1 MISLF
6 IEPERNVTLHSEAG
20 MMGVD
25 GFPAPGE
32 EDPDLI
38 DPTKQ
43 TIKAKEGASYF
54 SSADAFGIIR
64 GGHLGATFLGA
75 MEVS

>member
-1 MISLF
+1 MISVF
-6 IEPERNVTLHSEAG
+6 IDKEKNVTLHSEAG
-20 MMGVD
+20 MLGLD
-25 GFPAPGE
+25 GFPEPNE

-43 TIKAKEGASYF
+43 TVKAKLGASYF
-54 SSADAFGIIR
+54 SSADAFGIVR
-64 GGHLGATFLGA
+64 GGHLSATFLGT